1 MLDIRF
7 VRANPDIIREDLKKR
22 NDVEKIA
29 WVDDLLL
36 QDIRHR
42 ELIGQTNELRRRR
55 NSISHDIN
63 RAKKAGEDASALI
76 TEAANLPGQIKENEA
91 PCKTRIM

>member
-7 VRANPDIIREDLKKR
+7 VRADPDVIREDLKKR

-42 ELIGQTNELRRRR
+42 ELIGQTM
-55 NSISHDIN
+55 
-63 RAKKAGEDASALI
+63 KQGGEETLSRMI
-76 TEAANLPGQIKENEA
+76 
-91 PCKTRIM
+91 